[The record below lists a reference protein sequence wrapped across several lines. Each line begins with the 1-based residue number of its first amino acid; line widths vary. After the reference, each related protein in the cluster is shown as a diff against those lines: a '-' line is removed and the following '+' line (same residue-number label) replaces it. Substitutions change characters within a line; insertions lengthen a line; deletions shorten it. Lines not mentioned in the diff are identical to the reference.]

1 MTGSKLAGV
10 VPVAAAAAYL
20 STDGG
25 VGTGLISAF
34 DDFGDGMEAADGL
47 MGLAVDFVSSTGDA
61 TSDTAGLVFSP
72 RIRVK
77 SLVYRG

>member
-25 VGTGLISAF
+25 VGTGLVSAF
-34 DDFGDGMEAADGL
+34 DDFGDGMEADDGL
-47 MGLAVDFVSSTGDA
+47 IGLAVDFVSSTGDA
-61 TSDTAGLVFSP
+61 TSDTERLLVCSSM
-72 RIRVK
+72 IK
-77 SLVYRG
+77 SGAYWG